1 MPSLGAEMARGR
13 LVEWRVRPGSRV
25 QRGDIIAEVE
35 TDKGVIDVEVFAS
48 GVVERILI
56 EPGNTVEVGTPLAV
70 IREEEAVTGVEGPTE
85 RLSPAAAPLPG
96 APSPGLPGP
105 SIPPGHA
112 APLPEGTLAR
122 PTVAAGAPRVSPL
135 ARRRARELGIDAGI
149 LRGSGPDGAVTV
161 ADVERA
167 AAVPAGPA
175 AGATLEP
182 PAVRMRR
189 VIGAAM
195 LRSKRE
201 IPHFY
206 LSTAIDMGSA
216 LSWLAAA
223 NAARDVSRRLLPG
236 ALLLKAVALSLREVP
251 ELNARWEEGAVRQL
265 ADIHLGV
272 AISLR
277 GGGLVA
283 PAIHHA
289 DRLDLDALMAAVKD
303 LVERARAGRLRSSE
317 LSDGTITVTSLGD
330 RGVDT
335 VIPIIFPPQAAMVG
349 FGRVVKRPWVVEGS
363 VVARPVVHASLAA
376 DHRVSDG
383 HRAARFLAGVE
394 ARLRQPE
401 SL

>member
-1 MPSLGAEMARGR
+1 MPSLGAEMERGR
-13 LVEWRVRPGSRV
+13 LVEWRVRPGGRV
-25 QRGDIIAEVE
+25 RRGDIIAEVE
-35 TDKGVIDVEVFAS
+35 TDKGLIDVEVFAS

-56 EPGNTVEVGTPLAV
+56 EPGNMVAVGTPLAV
-70 IREEEAVTGVEGPTE
+70 IREEEAATGVTGTSLPPGQ
-85 RLSPAAAPLPG
+85 AAPQPERTP
-96 APSPGLPGP
+96 AQPT
-105 SIPPGHA
+105 IA
-112 APLPEGTLAR
+112 AW
-122 PTVAAGAPRVSPL
+122 APRVSPL
-135 ARRRARELGIDAGI
+135 ARRRARELGIDAST
-149 LRGSGPDGAVTV
+149 LRGSGADGAVTV

-167 AAVPAGPA
+167 AIVPAEPA
-175 AGATLEP
+175 TGATLEP

-206 LSTAIDMGSA
+206 LSTTIDLGPA

-223 NAARDVSRRLLPG
+223 NATRDVSRRLLPG
-236 ALLLKAVALSLREVP
+236 ALLLKAVALGLREVP

-289 DRLDLDALMAAVKD
+289 DRLDLEALMAAVKD
-303 LVERARAGRLRSSE
+303 LVERARAGSLRSSE

-335 VIPIIFPPQAAMVG
+335 VLPIIFPPQAAMVG
-349 FGRVVKRPWVVEGS
+349 FGRVVERPWVVEGS